1 MRVAFGL
8 KAHSGWSAVVVAQV
22 HQEHTP
28 ARHHVSREL
37 SYPKWVPAEV
47 VEEAQH
53 LSEQEACSVLGP
65 WAMLPDKAVKPT

>member
-8 KAHSGWSAVVVAQV
+8 AG
-22 HQEHTP
+22 
-28 ARHHVSREL
+28 HHVSREL

-53 LSEQEACSVLGP
+53 LSEQEACSALGP
-65 WAMLPDKAVKPT
+65 WATLPDKAVKPT